1 MPPPRR
7 FAFCAVL
14 SCARLEPKRLCFVRG
29 AAGRPP
35 VLILVEAQK
44 NHHPNLTIEP
54 DILLDSGAAQYG
66 G

>member
-1 MPPPRR
+1 MTRVI
-7 FAFCAVL
+7 AV
-14 SCARLEPKRLCFVRG
+14 SDSHG
-29 AAGRPP
+29 AAGKPP

-44 NHHPNLTIEP
+44 NRRPGLTIEP

>member
-1 MPPPRR
+1 M
-7 FAFCAVL
+7 L

-29 AAGRPP
+29 AAGKPP

-44 NHHPNLTIEP
+44 NRRPGLTIEP
-54 DILLDSGAAQYG
+54 DILLNSGAAQYG